1 MSGLFITLEG
11 TDGSGKT
18 TQINRLKEYFSEKG
32 YRVVCTREPGGTPIG
47 EKIREIIIDKN
58 NSEMANITEAL
69 LYAAARAQL
78 VNEVIEPVL
87 KDGGVVISDRFLD
100 SSLVYQGF
108 ARGMGENFIKNIN
121 RAGVN
126 SLEPDITFLLKLKPE
141 DSIARKSKQAE
152 LDRLEA
158 EKANFHQ
165 RVFDGYIS
173 LARRNKERI
182 KIIDALK
189 TEEDIHNEILNHI
202 EGFMKKRGF

>member
-1 MSGLFITLEG
+1 M
-11 TDGSGKT
+11 
-18 TQINRLKEYFSEKG
+18 
-32 YRVVCTREPGGTPIG
+32 
-47 EKIREIIIDKN
+47 
-58 NSEMANITEAL
+58 
-69 LYAAARAQL
+69 
-78 VNEVIEPVL
+78 L

-202 EGFMKKRGF
+202 ESFMKKRGF

>member
-126 SLEPDITFLLKLKPE
+126 SLEPDITFLFKLKPE

-189 TEEDIHNEILNHI
+189 TEEDIHSEILNHI

>member
-18 TQINRLKEYFSEKG
+18 TQINRLKEYFSERG

-173 LARRNKERI
+173 LARRNK
-182 KIIDALK
+182 
-189 TEEDIHNEILNHI
+189 
-202 EGFMKKRGF
+202 

>member
-121 RAGVN
+121 RAGV
-126 SLEPDITFLLKLKPE
+126 PR
-141 DSIARKSKQAE
+141 ASKAV
-152 LDRLEA
+152 
-158 EKANFHQ
+158 KI
-165 RVFDGYIS
+165 YIFVP
-173 LARRNKERI
+173 
-182 KIIDALK
+182 
-189 TEEDIHNEILNHI
+189 T
-202 EGFMKKRGF
+202 

>member
-126 SLEPDITFLLKLKPE
+126 SLERTLL
-141 DSIARKSKQAE
+141 
-152 LDRLEA
+152 
-158 EKANFHQ
+158 F
-165 RVFDGYIS
+165 F
-173 LARRNKERI
+173 
-182 KIIDALK
+182 
-189 TEEDIHNEILNHI
+189 
-202 EGFMKKRGF
+202 

>member
-1 MSGLFITLEG
+1 M
-11 TDGSGKT
+11 
-18 TQINRLKEYFSEKG
+18 
-32 YRVVCTREPGGTPIG
+32 
-47 EKIREIIIDKN
+47 
-58 NSEMANITEAL
+58 
-69 LYAAARAQL
+69 
-78 VNEVIEPVL
+78 
-87 KDGGVVISDRFLD
+87 
-100 SSLVYQGF
+100 
-108 ARGMGENFIKNIN
+108 
-121 RAGVN
+121 
-126 SLEPDITFLLKLKPE
+126 KLKPE

-189 TEEDIHNEILNHI
+189 TEEDIHSEILNHI

>member
-18 TQINRLKEYFSEKG
+18 TQINKLKKYFSGKG
-32 YRVVCTREPGGTPIG
+32 YNVVCTREPGSTPIG

-58 NSEMANITEAL
+58 NSEMSDITEAL

-78 VNEVIEPVL
+78 VDEVIEPVL
-87 KDGGVVISDRFLD
+87 EDGGIVISDRFLD
-100 SSLVYQGF
+100 SSIVYQGF
-108 ARGMGENFIKNIN
+108 ARGMGGNFIRNIN
-121 RAGVN
+121 KAGVK

-158 EKANFHQ
+158 EKDTFHQ
-165 RVFDGYIS
+165 RVFDGYIR
-173 LARRNKERI
+173 LAKRNKERI

-189 TEEDIHNEILNHI
+189 TEEVIYKEMIQYI
-202 EGFMKKRGF
+202 ESFIKERGF

>member
-18 TQINRLKEYFSEKG
+18 TQINMLSDYFSQRG

-58 NSEMANITEAL
+58 NKEMTNVTEAL

-78 VNEVIEPVL
+78 VSQVIEPVL

-108 ARGMGENFIKNIN
+108 ARGMGENFIRNIN
-121 RAGVN
+121 RAAVN
-126 SLEPDITFLLKLKPE
+126 LLEPDITFLLKLKPE

-165 RVFDGYIS
+165 RVFDGYVS
-173 LARRNKERI
+173 LARKNKDRI
-182 KIIDALK
+182 KVIDALK
-189 TEEDIHNEILNHI
+189 SPEDIHTEMLRHI
-202 EGFMKKRGF
+202 ESFIKERGF

>member
-18 TQINRLKEYFSEKG
+18 TQINKLKKYFSEKG
-32 YRVVCTREPGGTPIG
+32 YNVVCTREPGSTPIG

-58 NSEMANITEAL
+58 NSEMSDITEAL

-78 VNEVIEPVL
+78 VDEVIEPVL
-87 KDGGVVISDRFLD
+87 EDGGIVISDRFLD
-100 SSLVYQGF
+100 SSIVYQGF
-108 ARGMGENFIKNIN
+108 ARGMGGNFIRNIN
-121 RAGVN
+121 KAGVK

-158 EKANFHQ
+158 EKDTFHQ
-165 RVFDGYIS
+165 RVFDGYIR
-173 LARRNKERI
+173 LAKRNKERI

-189 TEEDIHNEILNHI
+189 TEEVIYKEMIQYI
-202 EGFMKKRGF
+202 ESFIKERGF